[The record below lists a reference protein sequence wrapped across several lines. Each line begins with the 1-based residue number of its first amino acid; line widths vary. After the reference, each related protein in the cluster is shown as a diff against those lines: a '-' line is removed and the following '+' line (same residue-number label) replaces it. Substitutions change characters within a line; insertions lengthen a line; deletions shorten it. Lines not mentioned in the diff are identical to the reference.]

1 MSQLVFDDS
10 VTRQLES
17 LYRTGDMQ
25 RRRRLVRAALGAR
38 AGARILDVGCG
49 PGFYV
54 AELLDEVGPEGSV
67 VGVDLSPQMLAV
79 AARRC
84 QGRGNV
90 EFHQGDATSL
100 PVEDAGFD
108 AALSVQVLEYVADAD
123 AALAEL
129 HRVLRPGGRV
139 VVWDVD
145 WATVSWYSRD
155 PARMRRVLGA
165 WDDHLSHPSLPQ
177 TLASRLRSIGFTE
190 VRAEGHSFATAELS
204 PDAYGTAI
212 IPVIEDYIAGHDAIA
227 EEEARAWAAEQR
239 QLGQRGEFFFACT
252 QFCFSAVRGG

>member
-10 VTRQLES
+10 LSGQLDA
-17 LYRTGDMQ
+17 LYRTRDMQ
-25 RRRRLVRAALGAR
+25 RRRRLVRAALGAG

-49 PGFYV
+49 PGFHV
-54 AELLDEVGPEGSV
+54 AELLDEVGADGSI
-67 VGVDLSPQMLAV
+67 VGVDRSPQMLAV

-84 QGRGNV
+84 QGHDNV
-90 EFHQGDATSL
+90 QFLEADATSL

-108 AALSVQVLEYVADAD
+108 RALSVQVLEYVADVD

-129 HRVLRPGGRV
+129 HRALRPGGRV

-155 PARMRRVLGA
+155 PARMRRVLRA
-165 WDDHLSHPSLPQ
+165 WDEHLTHPSLPQ
-177 TLASRLRSIGFTE
+177 TLAARLRSVGFAD
-190 VRAEGHSFATAELS
+190 VHAEGHTFAATELS

-212 IPVIEDYIAGHDAIA
+212 MPLIQDYVAGHDGIT
-227 EEEARAWAAEQR
+227 EEEATAWADEQR
-239 QLGQRGEFFFACT
+239 QLGRRGEFYFTCT
-252 QFCFSAVRGG
+252 QFCFSAIRAG